1 MKLLKRIATTTLAL
15 ALMTST
21 VFAGN
26 NRIKIN
32 SKNSDGVDLK
42 GFEYVI
48 ESDKLKDPV
57 KVDFEDN
64 TEFVLDNLEDG
75 TYNIKETKTVKGYE
89 KSKDYTIELPTKD
102 GHTSVKFTPK
112 HIKAQESAE
121 NEYTKTGT
129 SLSMATI
136 SLGTLLIVTLFMIF
150 LPKRSNDNVKE

>member
-1 MKLLKRIATTTLAL
+1 MKLLKKVLTTTLAL

-57 KVDFEDN
+57 KVDFENN

-75 TYNIKETKTVKGYE
+75 TYHIKETKTVKGYE

-112 HIKAQESAE
+112 HIKTQKPIERQF
-121 NEYTKTGT
+121 TKTNT
-129 SLSMATI
+129 SLSIATI
-136 SLGTLLIVTLFMIF
+136 GLGILFVATLVIAF
-150 LPKRSNDNVKE
+150 LDKKREIKED